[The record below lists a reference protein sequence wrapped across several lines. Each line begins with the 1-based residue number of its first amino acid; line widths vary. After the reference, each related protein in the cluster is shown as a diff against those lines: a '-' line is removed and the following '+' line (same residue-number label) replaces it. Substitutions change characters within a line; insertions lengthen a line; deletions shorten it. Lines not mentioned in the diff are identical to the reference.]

1 MKKAILLVMVLVMFA
16 FLARSSLEETKEDA
30 EIKAYTK
37 EEMVLK
43 ITGTWVN
50 EEYKNNLNS
59 TKSPYRSI
67 CELPWIEIG
76 SENNEIFYN
85 EYLNFHEGGT
95 GGNIT
100 DIVFDADKNRY
111 DIELKSYFENSLIEL
126 NPSILVSENQGEGNS
141 IIYTNQEGEIV
152 HQFFKIDKSPEL
164 YANEVILAGSYK
176 DSKGNQY
183 TFTNDGKA
191 IWPKESFNY
200 KIQLDFI
207 GQPTFADENGDF
219 YEADYF
225 MRVSDDGFGFED
237 SIYSYEIKG
246 EQLLIFKGH
255 GQEEFTFYQLNKSPD
270 LVLNRIFIYGGE

>member
-1 MKKAILLVMVLVMFA
+1 MKKAILLVMVLVMFS
-16 FLARSSLEETKEDA
+16 FLACSSLEETKEDA
-30 EIKAYTK
+30 EIGVYTK

-50 EEYKNNLNS
+50 EEYKNNLTS

-67 CELPWIEIG
+67 CELPWLEILAD
-76 SENNEIFYN
+76 NNEIFYN

-95 GGNIT
+95 GGTIT
-100 DIVFDADKNRY
+100 DIVFDADNNRY

-126 NPSILVSENQGEGNS
+126 QPSIIISENPGEGSS

-152 HQFFKIDKSPEL
+152 HQFFQIDKSPAL

-176 DSKGNQY
+176 DSEGNQY

-191 IWPKESFNY
+191 IWPQESFDY
-200 KIQLDFI
+200 QIQLDFI

-225 MRVSDDGFGFED
+225 MRVSKDGLAFED

-255 GQEEFTFYQLNKSPD
+255 GQEGLYLYQLNKNPD
-270 LVLNRIFIYGGE
+270 LVLTKQVV